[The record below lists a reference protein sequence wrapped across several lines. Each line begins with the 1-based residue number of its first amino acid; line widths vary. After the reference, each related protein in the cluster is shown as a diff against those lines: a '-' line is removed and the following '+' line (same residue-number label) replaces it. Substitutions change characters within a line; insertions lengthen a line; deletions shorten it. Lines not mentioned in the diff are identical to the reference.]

1 MSNSKRLSIA
11 AVTLSVLASC
21 SGALAEEAPA
31 AEAPAPQVE
40 RFIGTIMLLN
50 APVTGMGR
58 VTITVERWTTV
69 EERKKLAEA
78 LRAGGTEA
86 LVEAMNGLEAG
97 YIQIENNLRWPVRVA
112 STWSTD
118 KGRKVRVATNRPIN
132 YEEARVNTRTMDY
145 PIGFVELLLPPE
157 GKGEGTLVAAAQAE
171 IGTDGHLAVRS
182 LPSSTG
188 PQKVTNVEVE
198 IVKPKKSKTK

>member
-1 MSNSKRLSIA
+1 MSNSKRLWIA
-11 AVTLSVLASC
+11 AVSLSVLASC
-21 SGALAEEAPA
+21 SGAFAEVAPA

-58 VTITVERWTTV
+58 VTITVERWTTD

-86 LVEAMNGLEAG
+86 LVEAMDGLEAG
-97 YIQIENNLRWPVRVA
+97 YIQVENNLRWPIRVA
-112 STWSTD
+112 STWTTD
-118 KGRKVRVATNRPIN
+118 KGRRVRVATNRPIN

-145 PIGFVELLLPPE
+145 PIGFIELGLPPE
-157 GKGEGTLVAAAQAE
+157 GKGEGTLVAAAQVQFGA
-171 IGTDGHLAVRS
+171 DGHLEVRS
-182 LPSSTG
+182 LPTSTG
-188 PQKVTNVEVE
+188 SQKITNVEVE
-198 IVKPKKSKTK
+198 IVKPKKAKKK